1 MSSTSSIC
9 SSNDADFIVDTR
21 IPSTIR
27 RDIDRFSVF
36 INRLRATLDLN
47 SSIVDGESMCV
58 NVHASL
64 EMVSESMRD
73 LFKYSQFKTNPIIL
87 LSLQLVQAVK
97 DLKFD
102 TCSVDTTPVLN
113 IIDQLESAVLNIIL
127 NRHIVSS
134 VHHTPSRS
142 STLGRWKQ
150 NNSTDS
156 YLRHNGPSSVVS
168 QSLQRRHSTHQT
180 HPDPNDQSTEKVMEI
195 DKLLISRADGVDVA
209 FERTKAWSTYSKDVI
224 AYVRSRIQLEQDHAR
239 KVHALVDTSRR
250 DINKPFMPLREIFEN
265 SFDTEVEMVTHTKET
280 TEHLRDRV
288 VEALDARRKE
298 HDTVRNALKVEWT
311 KAMKALHDTEEAYE
325 KSKITLRM
333 REEALKK
340 ARESCLRTESSPPE
354 REASRRRRDLE
365 KKNRAVEEAMI
376 KKEEAERQV
385 MTITAELRKKR
396 RDIDKTKESVVER
409 LRELIFQCEQTTK
422 ACTVHYFTSLAALW
436 ARLPGAFHEL
446 SNATRD
452 YQPGTEYMA
461 FLQTLPTRA
470 ASSSSLVR
478 SDRSIDEGVASCDG
492 SSSLTS
498 LRRNAINPDDEGA
511 LPDTKRHKKTSY
523 AGRTFDNHEISTAAQ
538 SHHIQRTVQ
547 PSKCSACDTL
557 SILYTVQ
564 CIDCGGQWHK
574 ACFPRIQQVCGQASK
589 LVDRRTSIFGVPL
602 KGLLE
607 HQNRHI
613 PLIIEKSIDQLQRR
627 GLRAKGI
634 YRTCGVKSK
643 IEEICNSFERS
654 SSDEE
659 ICLENEN
666 PMNLASVVKLYLRK
680 LPEPLLT
687 YELYDDFVKLGT
699 ECCSAQASG
708 SNCEEEK
715 VEKLRQLVRKL
726 PVHNYETLKFIML
739 HLNRVSWFHE
749 VNLMGA
755 ANLSTV
761 IAPSLIWMSPK
772 RIDHTSAIMHAQY
785 TNKAIEV
792 MIRNSYSIFGMDRQ
806 ADWQSFF
813 SRYSVEE
820 PPKEEEDCGNESDIE
835 DDIEEDLDEQERSD
849 DDEDE
854 AIFLP
859 STPDILKT
867 TRKPV
872 EQTTS
877 LPNPKL
883 PVERVSSGRRSNNNE
898 PPPTVQ
904 RRTTDVTRRSDMG
917 DKRKSYTTSIVIA
930 PRDGSPDH
938 VDQIQIIERDVY
950 DKRSSL
956 EQEKCYSLANECA
969 QSTVVTRKINH
980 RPNHRYLQRQSTAEE
995 EFDVVD
1001 VESSRKGINP
1011 TTTMTIV
1018 SPMTLPQPTQNS
1030 MIVFA
1035 DEFELFRDQLVSYV

>member
-1 MSSTSSIC
+1 
-9 SSNDADFIVDTR
+9 
-21 IPSTIR
+21 
-27 RDIDRFSVF
+27 
-36 INRLRATLDLN
+36 
-47 SSIVDGESMCV
+47 MCV

-156 YLRHNGPSSVVS
+156 YLRQSGPLNSVS
-168 QSLQRRHSTHQT
+168 QTLQRRHSTHQT
-180 HPDPNDQSTEKVMEI
+180 NPDPNDQSTEKVMEI
-195 DKLLISRADGVDVA
+195 DKLLISRTDGVDVA

-224 AYVRSRIQLEQDHAR
+224 SYVRARIQLEQDHAR
-239 KVHALVDTSRR
+239 KVHTLVDTSRR

-280 TEHLRDRV
+280 TEHLKDRV

-311 KAMKALHDTEEAYE
+311 KATKSLHDCEESYE

-365 KKNRAVEEAMI
+365 KKSRAVEEAMI

-385 MTITAELRKKR
+385 VSITAELRKKR

-574 ACFPRIQQVCGQASK
+574 ACFPRIQQVCGQAAK

-643 IEEICNSFERS
+643 IEEICNAFERS
-654 SSDEE
+654 SSDDEV
-659 ICLENEN
+659 CLDNEN

-687 YELYDDFVKLGT
+687 FELYDDFVRLGT

-708 SNCEEEK
+708 SNCEEER
-715 VEKLRQLVRKL
+715 VEQLRQLARKL

-749 VNLMGA
+749 VNLMSTS
-755 ANLSTV
+755 NLSTV

-772 RIDHTSAIMHAQY
+772 RIDHTSAIMHTQY

-792 MIRNSYSIFGMDRQ
+792 MIRNSYHIFGMDRQ

-820 PPKEEEDCGNESDIE
+820 PPKEEEEEDCGNESDIE
-835 DDIEEDLDEQERSD
+835 DDIEDLDEQDRSDED
-849 DDEDE
+849 DDEE
-854 AIFLP
+854 IFLP
-859 STPDILKT
+859 PTPDILKT

-883 PVERVSSGRRSNNNE
+883 PVERISSGRRSNNNE
-898 PPPTVQ
+898 PPTIVQ
-904 RRTTDVTRRSDMG
+904 RRTNDISRRSDMG

-950 DKRSSL
+950 DKGASL
-956 EQEKCYSLANECA
+956 EQDKTSARKNRGNSPLLQEMFAEGSVGRTMLLFGERMCTVYGGSNKQSSDSKSKSPISATPSNRRRGFRRGRRANTDSETTRNEYGSADDDCLINDT
-969 QSTVVTRKINH
+969 ST
-980 RPNHRYLQRQSTAEE
+980 PE
-995 EFDVVD
+995 
-1001 VESSRKGINP
+1001 
-1011 TTTMTIV
+1011 
-1018 SPMTLPQPTQNS
+1018 
-1030 MIVFA
+1030 
-1035 DEFELFRDQLVSYV
+1035 